1 MSTTADLM
9 GLGMAAALAGRLGFT
24 PATLVTTGTSA
35 GTAAAIQ
42 TKLTILT
49 TAGSQTGA
57 ILPSAAS
64 LGASYIVTNPTAT
77 AGVVYPPTGN
87 TFNTSASTSIA
98 IAQYNT
104 IIFMRTSSTTWCT
117 IVSA

>member
-9 GLGMAAALAGRLGFT
+9 GLGMPAALGGRLGFT
-24 PATLVTTGTSA
+24 PATLVTTGTTA

-57 ILPSAAS
+57 ILPSSAS
-64 LGASYIVTNPTAT
+64 LGSIYVVTNPTST
-77 AGVVYPPTGN
+77 TPLPSQEN
-87 TFNTSASTSIA
+87 TFSPRNQPKPRPAYMPASS
-98 IAQYNT
+98 
-104 IIFMRTSSTTWCT
+104 RKTWRSRLRC
-117 IVSA
+117 